1 MTDARDEQWNL
12 LYEVDFAAQPSQVL
26 APDGAYVINGLSC
39 TKANTAGELENTR
52 IVNGTGLIF
61 CPLSGLTRYTTLN
74 TAPRLTVHPSPPSP
88 GDAVAS
94 VCDPGDEQPSPGVPG
109 SAPQSPPDC
118 LPPVKVRFG
127 NPEPYTPSP
136 ITCPSERRPG
146 DGGPDEPT
154 GAA

>member
-1 MTDARDEQWNL
+1 VTQPVPYVRLAPSGRDLGTIGQWNL

-26 APDGAYVINGLSC
+26 APDGAYVIHGLSWM
-39 TKANTAGELENTR
+39 KANTAGELENTR

-74 TAPRLTVHPSPPSP
+74 TAPRLTV
-88 GDAVAS
+88 
-94 VCDPGDEQPSPGVPG
+94 QPSPGGPG

-118 LPPVKVRFG
+118 RPPVKVRFG

-136 ITCPSERRPG
+136 TTCPSERRPG